1 MELQL
6 RRKIGLVVLLA
17 LIVGSVVNLTGAA
30 MASTVT
36 LTFDSGGHDPNPAA
50 CNFHGPYDYIEDG
63 ARIGGVWLQDHGLP
77 TADLRCGHT
86 HIDPTTYSGATGDSI
101 MDHPWLNAVQ
111 VLKITLES
119 GEAFRVDSIDTRVR
133 YRWLGE
139 VQPNFARPDWSW
151 SEDHVHML
159 LSSSFDPTTA
169 IYESL
174 AQIETYFTAFSIDDQ
189 TIYYSGSDPRP
200 NRPAR
205 TSPFITTQIQGIS
218 GTEVYMLST
227 GGTYFDNITLTVI
240 PEPSTALLMG
250 LGLAFLG
257 VRNRG

>member
-1 MELQL
+1 
-6 RRKIGLVVLLA
+6 
-17 LIVGSVVNLTGAA
+17 
-30 MASTVT
+30 
-36 LTFDSGGHDPNPAA
+36 
-50 CNFHGPYDYIEDG
+50 
-63 ARIGGVWLQDHGLP
+63 
-77 TADLRCGHT
+77 
-86 HIDPTTYSGATGDSI
+86 
-101 MDHPWLNAVQ
+101 
-111 VLKITLES
+111 
-119 GEAFRVDSIDTRVR
+119 
-133 YRWLGE
+133 
-139 VQPNFARPDWSW
+139 
-151 SEDHVHML
+151 ML